1 MEIEP
6 LEIFSDGQMP
16 ETYKKLQDL
25 NVFGKLNSQFHNSFG
40 VQDVIILDQIEQ
52 LDDADKK
59 AQMSELITALST
71 RRVDTQPVIAKKVK
85 RLTI

>member
-40 VQDVIILDQIEQ
+40 VQDVIKLDQIEQ
-52 LDDADKK
+52 LDDAD
-59 AQMSELITALST
+59 
-71 RRVDTQPVIAKKVK
+71 
-85 RLTI
+85 